1 MAKKSRRK
9 NRQAKAVAEPPA
21 LRSIPN
27 WPLLGFALIGMG
39 LTISLT
45 TTAWTGQEVAGCT
58 VGSGCDVVLNSRW
71 GKLFGLPTSFWG
83 FLAYASLG
91 GIAFIKRVDIHWK
104 LAWIVALFGVFY
116 SVYLTSI
123 SFIKLDAACPYCLT
137 SLSLMLASLGT
148 VSYQWP
154 RELPGF
160 SWGSWT
166 LKTVPAGLILVLA
179 LHLNYAGIR
188 SETTAVAEDPKL
200 RAFAEHLE
208 KANAKFYGAFWC
220 PHCDE
225 QKAMFGS
232 SAHRL
237 PYVECSP
244 QGRRAPQ
251 ATLCRVMSIRS
262 YPTWIINGRRYSG
275 RLSLKELARH
285 SGYTGTL

>member
-9 NRQAKAVAEPPA
+9 NQQAKTVAEAPA

-27 WPLLGFALIGMG
+27 WPLLGLATIGMG
-39 LTISLT
+39 LTIYLT
-45 TTAWTGQEVAGCT
+45 ASTWTGQEVAGCT

-71 GKLFGLPTSFWG
+71 ATLFGLPTSFWG
-83 FLAYASLG
+83 LLAYASLG
-91 GIAFIKRVDIHWK
+91 GISFIKRVDIHWK
-104 LAWIVALFGVFY
+104 LAWIVSLFGVFY

-123 SFIKLDAACPYCLT
+123 SFIKLDTACPYCLT

-154 RELPGF
+154 RELSGF
-160 SWGSWT
+160 SWRSWT
-166 LKTVPAGLILVLA
+166 LQTVPAGLILVLA
-179 LHLNYAGIR
+179 LHLNYAGIEG
-188 SETTAVAEDPKL
+188 ETTGVAEDPKL
-200 RAFAEHLE
+200 RALAEHLE
-208 KANAKFYGAFWC
+208 TANAKFYGASWC
-220 PHCDE
+220 PHCED

-244 QGRRAPQ
+244 GGRRASQ
-251 ATLCRVMSIRS
+251 ATICRVMSIRS

-275 RLSLKELARH
+275 RLSLKELAQH
-285 SGYTGTL
+285 SRFNGTF

>member
-21 LRSIPN
+21 LRAIPN
-27 WPLLGFALIGMG
+27 WPLLGLALIGMG
-39 LTISLT
+39 LTIYLT
-45 TTAWTGQEVAGCT
+45 ASTWTGQEVAGCT

-71 GKLFGLPTSFWG
+71 GTLFGLPTSFWG
-83 FLAYASLG
+83 LLAYASLG
-91 GIAFIKRVDIHWK
+91 GISFIKRVDVHWK

-154 RELPGF
+154 RELSGF

-179 LHLNYAGIR
+179 LHLNYAGIG

-220 PHCDE
+220 PHCEE

-237 PYVECSP
+237 PYIECSP

-285 SGYTGTL
+285 SGYNGTY

>member
-1 MAKKSRRK
+1 MAKKSKKK
-9 NRQAKAVAEPPA
+9 NKQASAAAAPPA

-27 WPLLGFALIGMG
+27 WPLLGLALIGMG
-39 LTISLT
+39 LTIYLT

-71 GKLFGLPTSFWG
+71 ATLFGLPTSLWG
-83 FLAYASLG
+83 FLAYAGLG
-91 GIAFIKRVDIHWK
+91 GIAFIKRTDIHWK
-104 LAWIVALFGVFY
+104 LAWIVSLVGVFY
-116 SVYLTSI
+116 SVYLTSV
-123 SFIKLDAACPYCLT
+123 SFTKLDAACPYCLA
-137 SLSLMLASLGT
+137 SLSLMLASLGA

-154 RELPGF
+154 KDLVGF

-179 LHLNYAGIR
+179 LHLNYTGTGGETAGI
-188 SETTAVAEDPKL
+188 AEDPKL
-200 RAFAEHLE
+200 RSLAEHLE

-220 PHCDE
+220 PHCEE

-244 QGRRAPQ
+244 RGRRAPQ
-251 ATLCRVMSIRS
+251 ATTCRVMSIRI
-262 YPTWIINGRRYSG
+262 YPTWIINGRRYTG
-275 RLSLKELARH
+275 RLSLKELARR
-285 SGYTGTL
+285 SGFNSTF